1 MSKAACQK
9 WQETNARARS
19 PVAKIVSKSSRWRHQ
34 TESIFA
40 ENMRKAWR
48 RKFRNCSD
56 VNRKPY
62 YSTPI
67 ATKRAGRLAG
77 AFSRPLLAG
86 ELASPTMA
94 NTSFGIWRLCR
105 FEKRREIPLQ
115 RCCWMRRI

>member
-1 MSKAACQK
+1 MYKIIQLHECAYWAC
-9 WQETNARARS
+9 TLVLRTRLIRS
-19 PVAKIVSKSSRWRHQ
+19 PKP
-34 TESIFA
+34 
-40 ENMRKAWR
+40 
-48 RKFRNCSD
+48 
-56 VNRKPY
+56 NRKPY